1 MNLLKQNTITA
12 GIILGLG
19 VEIVTALLLWVVLLI
34 LGMPAEEHI
43 RWFGVAFIPLVLL
56 LRHMVKKTD
65 RLLVSKTLMGVL
77 FFSFVAYMFII
88 L

>member
-1 MNLLKQNTITA
+1 MNILKQNTITA
-12 GIILGLG
+12 GIVLGLG
-19 VEIVTALLLWVVLLI
+19 VEIVTALLLWAVLLI

-56 LRHMVKKTD
+56 LRYMIKKTD
-65 RLLVSKTLMGVL
+65 RMLVSKTLMGVL
-77 FFSFVAYMFII
+77 FFSFVAFMFII

>member
-1 MNLLKQNTITA
+1 MNILKQNTITA
-12 GIILGLG
+12 GIVLGLG

-56 LRHMVKKTD
+56 LRYMIKKTD
-65 RLLVSKTLMGVL
+65 RMLVSKTLMGVL
-77 FFSFVAYMFII
+77 FFSFVAFMFII

>member
-1 MNLLKQNTITA
+1 MNILKQNTITA
-12 GIILGLG
+12 GIVLGLG

-56 LRHMVKKTD
+56 LRYMIKKTD
-65 RLLVSKTLMGVL
+65 RMLVSKTLMGVL

>member
-1 MNLLKQNTITA
+1 MNILKQNTITA
-12 GIILGLG
+12 GIVLGLG

-56 LRHMVKKTD
+56 LRYMIKKTD
-65 RLLVSKTLMGVL
+65 RMLVSKTLMGVL
-77 FFSFVAYMFII
+77 FFSFVAVMFII